1 MKKATAIAAAMTC
14 AGIAQANAEPAFME
28 PKLVELRPVTP
39 GVKKALKQFNL
50 LGQDL
55 TFSAYGMNAS
65 ADTRF
70 FQTTY
75 RDAMV
80 MDKVM
85 PGYPQ
90 PPRLTFEI
98 RISL

>member
-1 MKKATAIAAAMTC
+1 MKKATALAAAMTC
-14 AGIAQANAEPAFME
+14 AGIAQAKAEPAFLE
-28 PKLVELRPVTP
+28 PNLVEMRPVAP
-39 GVKKALKQFNL
+39 GVKKALKHFKL
-50 LGQDL
+50 LGQDM
-55 TFSAYGMNAS
+55 TFSAYGMRAS
-65 ADTRF
+65 ADTGF
-70 FQTTY
+70 FRTNY